1 MTKLTRY
8 LLVFA
13 AFAMW
18 PLGLLIG
25 SYNTILTAVVFLWI
39 NNMIY
44 GFEKPRSR
52 IIFLVF
58 NFTYAVFLISR
69 PLISMLKGTEWWYSD
84 WVHLSFS
91 LVLLSV
97 GLIFMQ
103 IGAVIGEKITEKS
116 ERAAPKR
123 ARTLNEIRY
132 REAYVRNLRIAAGV
146 LFYFSFLFY
155 MLMEGEKLLYVMSHS
170 YLEYYSSFK
179 SAMPYVVY
187 VVSRFMPYTLC
198 IFLATYP
205 KKLHAFLPLVL
216 YVFSAGPSLLM
227 GLRNPIVLNLI
238 FCIVYYYMRD
248 IYENGTKWFGRFER
262 AVTALAA
269 PAGIIMLGIFN
280 YTRSGSES
288 GLTSGFEVITDFFYK
303 QGVSFDVLAIAHS
316 VMDRLPVRPLRN
328 YTFGGFLDYFLH
340 GNLAQTLFGAA
351 DLGDGNNVVMG
362 TVSNSFSHNMSY
374 LARGQDYL
382 NGNGYGSSFLLET
395 YVDFGFVGVAL
406 FSIVLGIFM
415 IYMIKLAKKGTFGF
429 AFVLICLTSLFF
441 APRDAATGWLQFI
454 VTAQF
459 WLPTAFCW
467 FFAALFNKSYS
478 IGFDNTERRK
488 IYV

>member
-91 LVLLSV
+91 LVLLSI

-132 REAYVRNLRIAAGV
+132 I
-146 LFYFSFLFY
+146 
-155 MLMEGEKLLYVMSHS
+155 
-170 YLEYYSSFK
+170 K
-179 SAMPYVVY
+179 SEC
-187 VVSRFMPYTLC
+187 LC
-198 IFLATYP
+198 T
-205 KKLHAFLPLVL
+205 
-216 YVFSAGPSLLM
+216 
-227 GLRNPIVLNLI
+227 
-238 FCIVYYYMRD
+238 
-248 IYENGTKWFGRFER
+248 
-262 AVTALAA
+262 
-269 PAGIIMLGIFN
+269 
-280 YTRSGSES
+280 
-288 GLTSGFEVITDFFYK
+288 
-303 QGVSFDVLAIAHS
+303 
-316 VMDRLPVRPLRN
+316 
-328 YTFGGFLDYFLH
+328 
-340 GNLAQTLFGAA
+340 
-351 DLGDGNNVVMG
+351 
-362 TVSNSFSHNMSY
+362 
-374 LARGQDYL
+374 
-382 NGNGYGSSFLLET
+382 
-395 YVDFGFVGVAL
+395 
-406 FSIVLGIFM
+406 
-415 IYMIKLAKKGTFGF
+415 
-429 AFVLICLTSLFF
+429 
-441 APRDAATGWLQFI
+441 
-454 VTAQF
+454 
-459 WLPTAFCW
+459 
-467 FFAALFNKSYS
+467 
-478 IGFDNTERRK
+478 
-488 IYV
+488 

>member
-187 VVSRFMPYTLC
+187 VVSRFMPYC
-198 IFLATYP
+198 YI
-205 KKLHAFLPLVL
+205 
-216 YVFSAGPSLLM
+216 
-227 GLRNPIVLNLI
+227 
-238 FCIVYYYMRD
+238 
-248 IYENGTKWFGRFER
+248 
-262 AVTALAA
+262 
-269 PAGIIMLGIFN
+269 
-280 YTRSGSES
+280 
-288 GLTSGFEVITDFFYK
+288 
-303 QGVSFDVLAIAHS
+303 
-316 VMDRLPVRPLRN
+316 
-328 YTFGGFLDYFLH
+328 
-340 GNLAQTLFGAA
+340 
-351 DLGDGNNVVMG
+351 
-362 TVSNSFSHNMSY
+362 
-374 LARGQDYL
+374 
-382 NGNGYGSSFLLET
+382 
-395 YVDFGFVGVAL
+395 
-406 FSIVLGIFM
+406 
-415 IYMIKLAKKGTFGF
+415 
-429 AFVLICLTSLFF
+429 
-441 APRDAATGWLQFI
+441 
-454 VTAQF
+454 
-459 WLPTAFCW
+459 
-467 FFAALFNKSYS
+467 
-478 IGFDNTERRK
+478 
-488 IYV
+488 